1 MIILGKGY
9 LGQIRSIYKRIFLS
23 PGNQM
28 NIFLNENWEE
38 VLKEFTPAI
47 AETVSQIIYLIVN
60 SIAEKVPYDEI
71 FAKWSSSAL
80 PKGVC

>member
-1 MIILGKGY
+1 
-9 LGQIRSIYKRIFLS
+9 
-23 PGNQM
+23 M

-71 FAKWSSSAL
+71 FAK
-80 PKGVC
+80 